1 MVVVMEYAGG
11 ENDED
16 MFITILRTMMMVV
29 VEYAGGV
36 LMANI
41 ADYDDYENADD
52 MVVVEYAGGVLMARG
67 GWSGAIFVEHRLVRG
82 RSSNH
87 SIFVFV
93 FIFFSF
99 FVEHCSATHQSQ
111 K

>member
-16 MFITILRTMMMVV
+16 MFITILRTMM
-29 VEYAGGV
+29 
-36 LMANI
+36 
-41 ADYDDYENADD
+41 

-93 FIFFSF
+93 FIFSPFLLNIARSPIK
-99 FVEHCSATHQSQ
+99 VRS

>member
-16 MFITILRTMMMVV
+16 MFIAILRTMM
-29 VEYAGGV
+29 
-36 LMANI
+36 
-41 ADYDDYENADD
+41 

-67 GWSGAIFVEHRLVRG
+67 GWSGATFVEHRLVRG

-99 FVEHCSATHQSQ
+99 FVEHCSVTHQSQ

>member
-36 LMANI
+36 LMTN
-41 ADYDDYENADD
+41 NLSRTP
-52 MVVVEYAGGVLMARG
+52 AG
-67 GWSGAIFVEHRLVRG
+67 
-82 RSSNH
+82 
-87 SIFVFV
+87 
-93 FIFFSF
+93 
-99 FVEHCSATHQSQ
+99 Q
-111 K
+111 